1 MGVTKKEKTKRKG
14 VCDLIL
20 FEHSKGLVLFF
31 LSGHTSSKGEGC
43 VHLNLDLS
51 LCLLNG
57 RRGGIEGL
65 AGLLQTTT
73 NGLIYEKKQKV

>member
-1 MGVTKKEKTKRKG
+1 MRLKG
-14 VCDLIL
+14 NL
-20 FEHSKGLVLFF
+20 G
-31 LSGHTSSKGEGC
+31 GHTSSKGEGC